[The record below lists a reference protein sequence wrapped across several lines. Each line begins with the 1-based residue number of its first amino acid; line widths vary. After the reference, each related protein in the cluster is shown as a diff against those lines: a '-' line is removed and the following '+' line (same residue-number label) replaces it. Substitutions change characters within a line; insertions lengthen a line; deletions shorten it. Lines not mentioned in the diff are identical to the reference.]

1 MSISNLGYYFKKNL
15 KKNKNRVCLNFGNNM
30 SFSYQQFDELS
41 DKIAFFL
48 KKKGLKENDRISIE
62 SKKDLFSFALI
73 MACLK
78 IGVIYNFFEKNEA
91 IKRTNHILEIVKPKI
106 IFLYDENLKIK
117 KRKIL
122 VNDNFKKK
130 IFKLSSYNKVK
141 ITNKKNLNA
150 YIMFTS
156 GSTGMP
162 KGVLISH
169 KNLSFFI
176 KWIRNT
182 FQINNKSVLTNLNPL
197 HFDNSVFDLY
207 GSFFNGS
214 TLVPFEKNEL
224 FNLNEITNKINNTK
238 IDTWFSV
245 PSLLDLFLKV
255 GEKKL
260 FKKIKLKNIIFGGER
275 FPIQSIKKI
284 YPYLKK
290 VRIFNV
296 SGPTECTCMC
306 SAYRVKKKDL
316 NHKDI
321 FVGKINQYFK
331 YKILN
336 ENLKEDKIGELYLE
350 GPAVSSGYFNDI
362 KKTKKNFY
370 QTGKFKGYKTG
381 DIVEENKLK
390 LIKIIGRND
399 NQIKFLGHRIELE
412 EIEKT
417 FIKLFKIKNCIA
429 RLKNKKVFPYKK
441 IVIFVDKKFK
451 NLSVVKKKIKLSL
464 PYYMIPEE
472 IKYIKKFIYNSN
484 GKLDR
489 TKY

>member
-1 MSISNLGYYFKKNL
+1 
-15 KKNKNRVCLNFGNNM
+15 
-30 SFSYQQFDELS
+30 
-41 DKIAFFL
+41 
-48 KKKGLKENDRISIE
+48 
-62 SKKDLFSFALI
+62 
-73 MACLK
+73 
-78 IGVIYNFFEKNEA
+78 
-91 IKRTNHILEIVKPKI
+91 
-106 IFLYDENLKIK
+106 
-117 KRKIL
+117 
-122 VNDNFKKK
+122 
-130 IFKLSSYNKVK
+130 
-141 ITNKKNLNA
+141 
-150 YIMFTS
+150 MFTS

-176 KWIRNT
+176 NWIRNT
-182 FQINNKSVLTNLNPL
+182 FQINSKSVLTNLNPL

-207 GSFFNGS
+207 GSFFNGA

-224 FNLNEITNKINNTK
+224 FNLNEIRRKINDTK
-238 IDTWFSV
+238 TDTWFSV
-245 PSLLDLFLKV
+245 PSLLDMLLKLK
-255 GEKKL
+255 GKKL

-275 FPIQSIKKI
+275 FPIQSIRMI

-306 SAYRVKKKDL
+306 SAYRVKEKDL
-316 NHKDI
+316 NYKDI

-331 YKILN
+331 YKIIN

-370 QTGKFKGYKTG
+370 QSGKFKGYKTG
-381 DIVEENKLK
+381 DIVEQNKLK

-429 RLKNKKVFPYKK
+429 QLKNKDVFPYKK

-451 NLSVVKKKIKLSL
+451 NLSIVKKKVKLSL

-472 IKYIKKFIYNSN
+472 IKYIKKFIYNTS